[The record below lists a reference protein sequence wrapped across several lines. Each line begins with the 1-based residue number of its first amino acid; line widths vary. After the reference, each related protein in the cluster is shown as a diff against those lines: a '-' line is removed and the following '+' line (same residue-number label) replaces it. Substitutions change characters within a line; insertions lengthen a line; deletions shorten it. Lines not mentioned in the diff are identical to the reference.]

1 MGHVHLVFST
11 PLVPTILLSSL
22 LWFPKVLVMFGY
34 VTLSHQLLEEVSLL
48 TTGLSNVTMSIV
60 EYLQESFY
68 YFFLSFMYC
77 FTFGLRVIQL
87 IDSGHLGSVGMNSHL
102 WCGSQDRPVIGWT
115 FS

>member
-68 YFFLSFMYC
+68 YFFVSHVLFCLWSQSHSAYRFWSSRQC
-77 FTFGLRVIQL
+77 WHELPLVVWV
-87 IDSGHLGSVGMNSHL
+87 SG
-102 WCGSQDRPVIGWT
+102 
-115 FS
+115 